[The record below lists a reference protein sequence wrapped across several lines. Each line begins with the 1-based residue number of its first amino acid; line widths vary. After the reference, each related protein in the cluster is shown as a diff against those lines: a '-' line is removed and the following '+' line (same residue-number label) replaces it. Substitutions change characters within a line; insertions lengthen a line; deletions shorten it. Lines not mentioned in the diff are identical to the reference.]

1 MRKELLINHFQKLG
15 YKLITSDS
23 YNIANR
29 VEKYDK
35 DLVLFFN
42 PIRKRYEIHSCTF
55 FPSARPT
62 YVCGNPYLD
71 AELILFMKRADN
83 RTEFGFR
90 EKMDLL
96 DREEQQREIEKSKKE
111 QDLRENFLNN
121 IKREDEKGTRYFH
134 MGRWLNELP
143 TNKGLCT

>member
-1 MRKELLINHFQKLG
+1 MRKELLINHFRKLG
-15 YKLITSDS
+15 YKLITSDP

-29 VEKYDK
+29 IEKYDK

-42 PIRKRYEIHSCTF
+42 PTRKRYEIHSCTF
-55 FPSARPT
+55 YPSTRPT
-62 YVCGNPYLD
+62 YVCGGPYLD

-96 DREEQQREIEKSKKE
+96 DREEQQREIESSKKE
-111 QDLRENFLNN
+111 KDMRDNVLSI
-121 IKREDEKGTRYFH
+121 IKKEDKGIRHFYI
-134 MGRWLNELP
+134 G
-143 TNKGLCT
+143 G

>member
-1 MRKELLINHFQKLG
+1 MRKELLISRFQRLG

-42 PIRKRYEIHSCTF
+42 PSRKRYEIHSCTF
-55 FPSARPT
+55 FPSNRPT
-62 YVCGNPYLD
+62 YVCGSPYLD
-71 AELILFMKRADN
+71 SELILFMKRADN

-96 DREEQQREIEKSKKE
+96 DREEQIREIEKKHKE
-111 QDLRENFLNN
+111 QAIRENFMSLV
-121 IKREDEKGTRYFH
+121 KKEDKGIRHFY
-134 MGRWLNELP
+134 MG
-143 TNKGLCT
+143 G

>member
-29 VEKYDK
+29 IEKYDK

-42 PIRKRYEIHSCTF
+42 PTRKRYEIHSCTF
-55 FPSARPT
+55 FPSNRPT
-62 YVCGNPYLD
+62 YVCGSPYLD

-96 DREEQQREIEKSKKE
+96 DREEEQREIEKRNKEKDMRDNVLSIIKKE
-111 QDLRENFLNN
+111 D
-121 IKREDEKGTRYFH
+121 KGTRHFY
-134 MGRWLNELP
+134 MGR
-143 TNKGLCT
+143 

>member
-29 VEKYDK
+29 IEKYDR
-35 DLVLFFN
+35 DLILFFN
-42 PIRKRYEIHSCTF
+42 PKRQRYEIHSCTF

-62 YVCGNPYLD
+62 YVCGSPYLD

-96 DREEQQREIEKSKKE
+96 EQEELQREIERNKRE
-111 QDLRENFLNN
+111 QDLREHFINK
-121 IKREDEKGTRYFH
+121 IKKEDTKGTRHFY
-134 MGRWLNELP
+134 MGR
-143 TNKGLCT
+143 

>member
-1 MRKELLINHFQKLG
+1 MRKELLISHFSKLG

-23 YNIANR
+23 YNIAKR
-29 VEKYDK
+29 IEKYDK

-42 PIRKRYEIHSCTF
+42 PTRKRYEIHSCTF
-55 FPSARPT
+55 FPSNRPT
-62 YVCGNPYLD
+62 YVCGSPYLD

-96 DREEQQREIEKSKKE
+96 DREERQREIEKDKKFQDLKEEILLNVKKE
-111 QDLRENFLNN
+111 D
-121 IKREDEKGTRYFH
+121 KGIRHFYI
-134 MGRWLNELP
+134 G
-143 TNKGLCT
+143 G

>member
-29 VEKYDK
+29 IEKYDK

-42 PIRKRYEIHSCTF
+42 PTRRRYEIHSCTF

-71 AELILFMKRADN
+71 AEIIMFMKRADN

-96 DREEQQREIEKSKKE
+96 DREEEQREIEKRNKEKDMRDNVLSIIKKE
-111 QDLRENFLNN
+111 D
-121 IKREDEKGTRYFH
+121 KGTRHFY
-134 MGRWLNELP
+134 MGR
-143 TNKGLCT
+143 